1 MKKWRWFWRLK
12 ILSRNLSID
21 VFRPIIISVIIV
33 SRWNEDEGP
42 SPLITR
48 ERTTHDA
55 LGVFLFLF
63 RSCLWSDNGMFP
75 GTCTCISLLVLDCII
90 YYIVGWQTFYDLF
103 TLLSQIRANIAEVPT
118 FYCWTGE
125 IFCNVD
131 ILLQSSMDV
140 QITIYRSFC
149 CLRNLFFACGGYCLK
164 FSFFPKL
171 FTGFANDE
179 WYRLFTSHLH
189 INCVPNLAK
198 RLEWKYLKN
207 VRKYTVSDL
216 CITGNSSHSVAI
228 SLIEDKHLPVQSQFA
243 TLFRHSRDNPS
254 K

>member
-1 MKKWRWFWRLK
+1 MKMRDHLH
-12 ILSRNLSID
+12 LSHA
-21 VFRPIIISVIIV
+21 
-33 SRWNEDEGP
+33 NEPHTMPWGC
-42 SPLITR
+42 
-48 ERTTHDA
+48 
-55 LGVFLFLF
+55 
-63 RSCLWSDNGMFP
+63 SCFCSGRAFEAIM
-75 GTCTCISLLVLDCII
+75 GCLLVLAVAFRYLSWIALLYCWLAD
-90 YYIVGWQTFYDLF
+90 FYDLF

-171 FTGFANDE
+171 FAGIANDE
-179 WYRLFTSHLH
+179 WNRLFTSHLH